1 MICKLRIIDNLP
13 FVELKVKYK
22 EKEITL
28 ENAHIDTGS
37 AKSILKGKLVEKIG
51 IKPEP
56 QDILG
61 SYRGIGGSE
70 YIYIKKVNTLAIGD
84 LQVDDFKVDIGEMD
98 YGFNIDAIVGMDFL
112 QETGTIIDLKV
123 LCIRTKNI

>member
-22 EKEITL
+22 EKEMTL

-61 SYRGIGGSE
+61 SVRCIGGSE

-84 LQVDDFKVDIGEMD
+84 LQVDDFKV
-98 YGFNIDAIVGMDFL
+98 
-112 QETGTIIDLKV
+112 
-123 LCIRTKNI
+123 LCIRT

>member
-22 EKEITL
+22 EKEMTL
-28 ENAHIDTGS
+28 ENALIDTGS

-61 SYRGIGGSE
+61 SVRGIGGSE

-98 YGFNIDAIVGMDFL
+98 YGFNIDAIIGMDFL
-112 QETGTIIDLKV
+112 QETGTIIDLNV
-123 LCIRTKNI
+123 LCIKT